1 MKRTPL
7 EIMKDKKIN
16 IIGGYLK
23 GRKLEVKSRD
33 GLRPTSTRTR
43 ETLFNWLQTVILN
56 KNCLDLFAGTGALGF
71 ECISRGAK
79 RCVFVENNISISNQI
94 KKKRIN
100 SLVSTQK

>member
-23 GRKLEVKSRD
+23 GRKLEVKSWD
-33 GLRPTSTRTR
+33 GLRPTSSRTR